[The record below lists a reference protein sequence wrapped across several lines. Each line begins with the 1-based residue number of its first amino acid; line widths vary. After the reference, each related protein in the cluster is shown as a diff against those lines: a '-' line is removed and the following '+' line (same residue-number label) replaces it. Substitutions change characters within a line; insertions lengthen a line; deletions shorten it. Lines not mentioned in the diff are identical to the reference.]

1 VLARDFYFFLW
12 EEISPRRRLNN
23 KSERTGSAARMSLH
37 LALTIAERRLD
48 LRTIFLTHHRRLY
61 QVAYHLTSSRHD
73 AEDVVQ
79 EVFVRLHGKL
89 EQFQGE
95 ARLST
100 WLYRMTVNASLDA
113 LRRFKRRQK
122 WETSLALIVNEEG
135 LARESSG
142 QLDHTEMSEKLR
154 KALSRLRKPFRIV
167 VVLRDFEGMAYDE
180 IAEVLQIDKGTVA
193 SRLHRAYAKLKKE
206 LMQLGIDQNYLQL

>member
-1 VLARDFYFFLW
+1 
-12 EEISPRRRLNN
+12 
-23 KSERTGSAARMSLH
+23 MQLH
-37 LALTIAERRLD
+37 LAHTTAERELD

-61 QVAYHLTSSRHD
+61 MVAYHLTSSRHD
-73 AEDVVQ
+73 AEDIVQ
-79 EVFVRLHGKL
+79 EVFVRLHDKL

-122 WETSLALIVNEEG
+122 WEMPLALIVNEESV
-135 LARESSG
+135 ARESSG
-142 QLDHTEMSEKLR
+142 PLDHTEMSEKLR
-154 KALSRLRKPFRIV
+154 KALARLRKPFRAVI
-167 VVLRDFEGMAYDE
+167 VLRDFEGLAYDE

-206 LMQLGIDQNYLQL
+206 LVQLGIDQNYLNS

>member
-1 VLARDFYFFLW
+1 M
-12 EEISPRRRLNN
+12 P
-23 KSERTGSAARMSLH
+23 LH
-37 LALTIAERRLD
+37 LAKTTAERRLD
-48 LRTIFLTHHRRLY
+48 LRAIFLTHHRRLY
-61 QVAYHLTSSRHD
+61 RVAYHLTSSRHD

-79 EVFVRLHGKL
+79 DVFVRLQDKL

-122 WETSLALIVNEEG
+122 WETPLSLIVNEESF
-135 LARESSG
+135 ARENSAQLAHAEISG
-142 QLDHTEMSEKLR
+142 KLQ
-154 KALSRLRKPFRIV
+154 KALSRLRKPFRAVI
-167 VVLRDFEGMAYDE
+167 VLRDFEGMAYDE

-206 LMQLGIDQNYLQL
+206 LMILGIDQNYMKS

>member
-1 VLARDFYFFLW
+1 
-12 EEISPRRRLNN
+12 
-23 KSERTGSAARMSLH
+23 MSLH
-37 LALTIAERRLD
+37 IAQTIAERRLD
-48 LRTIFLTHHRRLY
+48 LRAIFLTHHRRLY
-61 QVAYHLTSSRHD
+61 MVAYRLTSSRHD
-73 AEDVVQ
+73 AEDIVQ
-79 EVFVRLHGKL
+79 EVFVRLHDKL
-89 EQFQGE
+89 EQFHGE

-122 WETSLALIVNEEG
+122 RETPLALIVNEES

-142 QLDHTEMSEKLR
+142 QLDQIEMSEKLR
-154 KALSRLRKPFRIV
+154 KALSRLRKPFRAVI
-167 VVLRDFEGMAYDE
+167 VLRDFDGMAYDE

-206 LMQLGIDQNYLQL
+206 LLQLGIDQNYLKS

>member
-1 VLARDFYFFLW
+1 M
-12 EEISPRRRLNN
+12 P
-23 KSERTGSAARMSLH
+23 LH
-37 LALTIAERRLD
+37 LAQTIAERRLD

-122 WETSLALIVNEEG
+122 WETSLALIVNEDS
-135 LARESSG
+135 LARESS
-142 QLDHTEMSEKLR
+142 DHTEVSEKLR
-154 KALSRLRKPFRIV
+154 KALSRLRKPFRAVI
-167 VVLRDFEGMAYDE
+167 VLRDFEGMAYDE

-193 SRLHRAYAKLKKE
+193 SRLHRAYAKLKME
-206 LMQLGIDQNYLQL
+206 LLALGIDQNYLKS

>member
-1 VLARDFYFFLW
+1 M
-12 EEISPRRRLNN
+12 P
-23 KSERTGSAARMSLH
+23 LH
-37 LALTIAERRLD
+37 IVQTLAERRLD
-48 LRTIFLTHHRRLY
+48 LHTIFQAHHRQLFK
-61 QVAYHLTSSRHD
+61 VAYHLTSSRHD

-79 EVFVRLHGKL
+79 EVFVRLYHKL

-122 WETSLALIVNEEG
+122 RETSLALIVNEEA
-135 LARESSG
+135 LAQENPHHHAHIE
-142 QLDHTEMSEKLR
+142 LSEKLQS
-154 KALSRLRKPFRIV
+154 ALARLRKPYRAAI
-167 VVLRDFEGMAYDE
+167 VLRDFEGLAYDE

-206 LMQLGIDQNYLQL
+206 LEALGIDQSYLKS

>member
-1 VLARDFYFFLW
+1 
-12 EEISPRRRLNN
+12 
-23 KSERTGSAARMSLH
+23 M
-37 LALTIAERRLD
+37 
-48 LRTIFLTHHRRLY
+48 
-61 QVAYHLTSSRHD
+61 VAYHLTSSRHD

-122 WETSLALIVNEEG
+122 REMSLALIVNEEG

-154 KALSRLRKPFRIV
+154 QALARLRKPFRAVI
-167 VVLRDFEGMAYDE
+167 VLRDFEGLAYDE
-180 IAEVLQIDKGTVA
+180 IAAVLQIDKGTVA

-206 LMQLGIDQNYLQL
+206 LVQLGIDQNYLQL

>member
-1 VLARDFYFFLW
+1 M
-12 EEISPRRRLNN
+12 P
-23 KSERTGSAARMSLH
+23 LH
-37 LALTIAERRLD
+37 LAPTIAERRLD
-48 LRTIFLTHHRRLY
+48 LRTIFLTHHRRIY
-61 QVAYHLTSSRHD
+61 QVAFHLTSSRHD

-95 ARLST
+95 AKLST

-122 WETSLALIVNEEG
+122 RETSLALIVNEDN

-154 KALSRLRKPFRIV
+154 KALSRLRKPFRAVI
-167 VVLRDFEGMAYDE
+167 VLRDFEGMAYDE

-193 SRLHRAYAKLKKE
+193 SRLHRAYAKLKTE
-206 LMQLGIDQNYLQL
+206 LLALGIDQNYLKS